1 MHLARVMRYSRKL
14 SAVSTGSCQ
23 TRGKLFKIQ
32 SRCAAPPNPR
42 RESAGSSYAPQQP
55 ADASRHNCDAS
66 QHRQLFDPRKHD
78 TVSFSSAQAR
88 KPAQKFVWRLPFRLF
103 RSLLHPLGRPVTT
116 LPSLLF
122 PLTPTRSSGDYPS
135 VSSVSSYAHSVVSSN
150 FTLSSGTTDG
160 SSAPSSIFDHNK
172 PRNEPQ
178 DECVFEPA
186 EEALLRYLSS
196 DKTSR
201 CFGRTSR

>member
-1 MHLARVMRYSRKL
+1 MRRTTEPE
-14 SAVSTGSCQ
+14 A
-23 TRGKLFKIQ
+23 
-32 SRCAAPPNPR
+32 
-42 RESAGSSYAPQQP
+42 
-55 ADASRHNCDAS
+55 HNRDAS

-88 KPAQKFVWRLPFRLF
+88 KPAQN
-103 RSLLHPLGRPVTT
+103 RPVTT
-116 LPSLLF
+116 LPSLPF

-196 DKTSR
+196 DETSR
-201 CFGRTSR
+201 RFGRTSR